1 MARRPKKKGVISL
14 PVGRISLV
22 LSSHGVC
29 VCVRACVMDLKLATL
44 QVLSV
49 INLTVFRPGSLLYS
63 RP

>member
-29 VCVRACVMDLKLATL
+29 VCARARNGPKTSYFASFKC
-44 QVLSV
+44 
-49 INLTVFRPGSLLYS
+49 N
-63 RP
+63 